1 MIVSIEDQVCFL
13 SYYSLKLLT
22 KSKMQEIFKYVSVYY
37 QIYSQMSF
45 NQIFFESVLLL
56 NNASAIS

>member
-1 MIVSIEDQVCFL
+1 MIVSIEHQVCFL

-22 KSKMQEIFKYVSVYY
+22 KSKIQEIFKYVSVCY

>member
-1 MIVSIEDQVCFL
+1 MIVFIEYQVCFL
-13 SYYSLKLLT
+13 SYYALKLLT
-22 KSKMQEIFKYVSVYY
+22 KSKMQIFKYISMCY

>member
-1 MIVSIEDQVCFL
+1 
-13 SYYSLKLLT
+13 
-22 KSKMQEIFKYVSVYY
+22 MQEIFKYVSVCY